1 LPVDYATLLSEVTDQ
16 YKRVTSRKTYYDR
29 AIAAAQTANDAA
41 DKAFKAA
48 VAALGKNKADIKTA
62 TAAVETALADCKVV
76 QYGKAQAQALKL
88 KKQVEA
94 DAKTAATVKT
104 AYDKLIAD
112 SQKPGV
118 DTSKDAAKASSNKE
132 NYICA
137 FPKKETGKDQAPRPL
152 CAEGYCCGAA
162 QRFMKDGTKMAVETC
177 QKLGTHTYTY
187 YPPLPAGATSA
198 PSKQVWRFNCI
209 SGAQKLAAVAT
220 AALAASYMMA

>member
-1 LPVDYATLLSEVTDQ
+1 VNV
-16 YKRVTSRKTYYDR
+16 
-29 AIAAAQTANDAA
+29 AAQKAYTAA
-41 DKAFKAA
+41 KQ
-48 VAALGKNKADIKTA
+48 ALIKNTADIKTA
-62 TAAVETALADCKVV
+62 KANVESALAACKVV
-76 QYGKAQAQALKL
+76 RYGEAQAMALKL
-88 KKQVEA
+88 KKQVDA
-94 DAKTAATVKT
+94 DVKTAAEVKT
-104 AYDKLIAD
+104 KYDKLIAD

-132 NYICA
+132 NYLCA
-137 FPKKETGKDQAPRPL
+137 FKKKETGKDQVPRNL

-177 QKLGTHTYTY
+177 QKIGTHTYTY
-187 YPPLPAGATSA
+187 YPPLPAGATAA